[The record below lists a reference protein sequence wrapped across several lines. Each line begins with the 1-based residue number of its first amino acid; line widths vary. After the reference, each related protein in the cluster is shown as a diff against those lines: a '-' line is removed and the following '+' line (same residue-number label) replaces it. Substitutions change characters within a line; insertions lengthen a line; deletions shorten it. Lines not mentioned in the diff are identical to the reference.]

1 MTIIGTV
8 VGVLFIVILITL
20 IVQFVSKYRLVPP
33 SQLGVVHGRGPDG
46 FKLMS
51 GGRTFV
57 LPLINR
63 FDTMDLKPQ
72 TSTVVVESAI
82 AKGIVPLTVTATV
95 SFAVAHSDQGR
106 IHAVKRILHLTDD
119 WTELRGIAD
128 SILEGHLRDSIAAM
142 TPEEVMS
149 QKDQLIQHMIRVA
162 KSDLEQI
169 GLVITTMNIA
179 DVDDHRLEGVDEP
192 DLYIALLKR
201 VQTANAET
209 QSRRAKAEATAIATE
224 EQEARRADVKVRA
237 LENERQEIDAA
248 TKVNLADERRRAA
261 VDVQEATRN
270 AESETAGIL
279 AQIEAEKQ
287 RIEMVT
293 QQLKANI
300 IVPSEAQKVRK
311 IEEAKAKIADVRLRG
326 QAELDQLRET
336 IEILQSG
343 EGQGASA
350 YMIESFAELVGR
362 FAESM
367 DLFPVERTSVIA
379 GRNPQQGPISAIHPN
394 ALDAELTRR
403 ISGLLGTEAEMGNAN
418 SQQPATSASTES
430 QSTQTA

>member
-1 MTIIGTV
+1 MSIIGTV
-8 VGVLFIVILITL
+8 VGVLLILITVTL
-20 IVQFVSKYRLVPP
+20 IIQFISKYRLVPP

-46 FKLMS
+46 FKMMS
-51 GGRTFV
+51 GGNTFV

-82 AKGIVPLTVTATV
+82 ARGIVPLTVTATV
-95 SFAVAHSDQGR
+95 SFAVAQSHQGR
-106 IHAVKRILHLTDD
+106 VHAVKRILHLTDD
-119 WTELRGIAD
+119 WTELRSIAD

-162 KSDLEQI
+162 KSDLEEI
-169 GLVITTMNIA
+169 GLQITTMNIA

-209 QSRRAKAEATAIATE
+209 QSRTAKAEATATATE
-224 EQEARRADVKVRA
+224 EQQERRADVEVRA
-237 LENERQEIDAA
+237 LENERQEIDAE
-248 TKVNLADERRRAA
+248 TRVRLAEERQRAA
-261 VDVQEATRN
+261 VGVQEATRN
-270 AESETAGIL
+270 AESEVAGIL

-293 QQLKANI
+293 QQLKASV
-300 IVPSEAQKVRK
+300 IVPAQAQKVRK
-311 IEEAKAKIADVRLRG
+311 IEDAKAQVADVRLRG
-326 QAELDQLRET
+326 QAELDQLRNT
-336 IEILQSG
+336 MEILQSG
-343 EGQGASA
+343 DGQGAPA
-350 YMIESFAELVGR
+350 YLIEIFDELVGQ
-362 FAESM
+362 FGNSM
-367 DLFPVERTSVIA
+367 DLFPVDNISVIA

-403 ISGLLGTEAEMGNAN
+403 IGDVLGMDMGPDGAARKAA
-418 SQQPATSASTES
+418 SAPPAK
-430 QSTQTA
+430 